1 MRRLLAPLIGA
12 ALLLA
17 GAGVAR
23 ADLAAVYLQGQ
34 GGLSSASA
42 ENGSHSSNPSSGV
55 GALGLQLGA
64 RLLIF
69 EGYVNYD
76 RFGEDVAVE
85 RAILGLRGGFGTS
98 SLRLVLR
105 GGVGGMIEQGG
116 ALTVRE
122 PGVPNR
128 RGVVA
133 RAGAALEGRLATA
146 LWLGAGIDSE
156 VFYVSSG
163 SLFGDNAVQGSD
175 IFASLHL
182 LFELGI

>member
-1 MRRLLAPLIGA
+1 MKRVLAPLIVG
-12 ALLLA
+12 ALLLVT
-17 GAGVAR
+17 GGMAR
-23 ADLAAVYLQGQ
+23 ADVVAVYLQGQ

-42 ENGSHSSNPSSGV
+42 ENGSHSGSPSSGV
-55 GALGLQLGA
+55 GVLGLQLGA
-64 RLLIF
+64 RLLLF

-76 RFGEDVAVE
+76 RFGEDVAVS

-105 GGVGGMIEQGG
+105 GGVGGMVEQGG

-133 RAGAALEGRLATA
+133 RAGAALEGRLASA

-156 VFYVSSG
+156 VFYIAPG
-163 SLFGDNAVQGSD
+163 SLFGSNAVQGSD
-175 IFASLHL
+175 ILASLHL
-182 LFELGI
+182 LFELGF